1 MNYEL
6 QMVDREEK
14 TVSGVTVVE
23 TTYEI
28 LAMEIVTEDDGTEDG
43 LRNSVWVGTGQFV
56 KETEVKE
63 IEPADFQLVV
73 DGSSSGY
80 QIWEPLADSQDGAY
94 AFTGIVIPDLVE
106 AEGMMTAEELAA
118 VIVRATSTCSYWPK

>member
-6 QMVDREEK
+6 QMTNREEK
-14 TVSGVTVVE
+14 NHNGITVIE

-28 LAMEIVTEDDGTEDG
+28 LVHTESDVTKDGMRSSE
-43 LRNSVWVGTGQFV
+43 WVGTGMYV
-56 KETEVKE
+56 KESEVKQP
-63 IEPADFQLVV
+63 EPADFQLVV
-73 DGSSSGY
+73 NGSDSGY
-80 QIWEPLADSQDGAY
+80 QIWEPLADSEGAY
-94 AFTGIVIPDLVE
+94 AFTGIVIPEVVE

>member
-6 QMVDREEK
+6 QMTNSEEK
-14 TVSGVTVVE
+14 NHNGITVIE

-28 LAMEIVTEDDGTEDG
+28 LVHTESDVTEDG
-43 LRNSVWVGTGQFV
+43 LRNSEWVGTGMYV
-56 KETEVKE
+56 KESEVKQP
-63 IEPADFQLVV
+63 EPADFQLVV
-73 DGSSSGY
+73 NGSDSCY
-80 QIWEPLADSQDGAY
+80 QIWEPLADSEGAY
-94 AFTGIVIPDLVE
+94 AFTGIVIPEVVE